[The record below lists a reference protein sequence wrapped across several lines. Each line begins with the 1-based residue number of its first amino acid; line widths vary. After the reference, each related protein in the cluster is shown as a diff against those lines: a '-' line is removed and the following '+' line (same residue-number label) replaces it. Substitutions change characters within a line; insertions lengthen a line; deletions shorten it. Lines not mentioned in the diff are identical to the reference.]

1 MFHVVNNNDDGEDGD
16 KDDDYDEDVIIAD
29 AESLTECEALANH

>member
-1 MFHVVNNNDDGEDGD
+1 MFHVVSISDD
-16 KDDDYDEDVIIAD
+16 KDEYYDEDVIIAN

>member
-1 MFHVVNNNDDGEDGD
+1 MFHVVNNNDDGDEGN
-16 KDDDYDEDVIIAD
+16 KDDGYDEDVIIAN

>member
-1 MFHVVNNNDDGEDGD
+1 MFHVVNSNEDGD
-16 KDDDYDEDVIIAD
+16 KDDDYDEDVIIAN

>member
-1 MFHVVNNNDDGEDGD
+1 MFHVVNNNDDGEDGE
-16 KDDDYDEDVIIAD
+16 KDDDYDDYVIIAN